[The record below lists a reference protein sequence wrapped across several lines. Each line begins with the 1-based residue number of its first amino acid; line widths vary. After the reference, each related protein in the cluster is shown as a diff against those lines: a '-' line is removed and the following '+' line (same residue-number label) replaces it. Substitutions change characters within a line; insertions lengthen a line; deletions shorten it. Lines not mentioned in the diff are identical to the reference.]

1 MNQISS
7 IVPDGLWPEQPEK
20 LTEEGLDRLLVWATE
35 LGASRINLQSNHQLA
50 LRVYGRVRKVT
61 SRPLGPDEVE
71 LAVNRLYSGEGVAR
85 IKGGHPIDVA
95 YEVQPD
101 RHTRLRFRVNAV
113 GVQGKGTGGIDIVLR
128 PIPRLAPRLSEQRV
142 EHGIADNFRP
152 GNGMVMIAGATG
164 SGKSTLIGG
173 MIREKLEDPDGNYDI
188 IEGAAPV
195 EFLYDQVSMPAATM
209 SQCEIPRDVETFD
222 EFIRACMRKEPTDI
236 VVGECRD
243 EATMRAAVQA
253 AISGH
258 MLLST
263 LHSNDIA
270 LSMQRMVSLCPPHER
285 SSLTIAIAQSLRLL
299 VNQRLAPSTDGKRT
313 AIREFLVVD
322 GTLRDRFL
330 DTDPS
335 TWPSL
340 TRQALETKGESY
352 PAAIKRA
359 FGEGRIN
366 EAVAAQLM
374 KDVT

>member
-1 MNQISS
+1 MNQISR
-7 IVPDGLWPEQPEK
+7 IVTDGLWPEQHEK
-20 LTEEGLDRLLVWATE
+20 LTDEGLDRLLLWATE
-35 LGASRINLQSNHQLA
+35 LGASRINLQSNHLLA
-50 LRVYGRVRKVT
+50 LRVHGRIRKVT
-61 SRPLGPDEVE
+61 NRPLGADEVE
-71 LAVNRLYSGEGVAR
+71 IAVNRLYSGEGVAR

-101 RHTRLRFRVNAV
+101 RHTRLRFRVNAI

-128 PIPRLAPRLSEQRV
+128 PIPRLAPRLAEQLV
-142 EHGIADNFRP
+142 EQGIADNYRP

-173 MIREKLEDPDGNYDI
+173 MIREKLEDPNGNCDI

-195 EFLYDQVSMPAATM
+195 EFLYDKVAMPAGTM

-258 MLLST
+258 VLTST
-263 LHSNDIA
+263 LHANDVP
-270 LSMQRMVSLCPPHER
+270 LSMQRMVSLCPPYER

-299 VNQRLAPSTDGKRT
+299 VNQRLAPSTDGRRT

-322 GTLRDRFL
+322 ATLRNRFL

-340 TRQALETKGESY
+340 TREAIETKGESY
-352 PAAIKRA
+352 PSAIRRA
-359 FGEGRIN
+359 VVERRIT
-366 EAVAAQLM
+366 EAVAGQLM
-374 KDVT
+374 KDVS